1 MKIPRDL
8 TANDVIK
15 MLSKLGYV
23 VTRQKGSH
31 IRLTSKLNDVEHHIT
46 IPDHSPIKLGTIN
59 NVLKYVAE
67 KNKLTKEKLIELL

>member
-31 IRLTSKLNDVEHHIT
+31 IRLTSKLNDV
-46 IPDHSPIKLGTIN
+46 
-59 NVLKYVAE
+59 
-67 KNKLTKEKLIELL
+67 